1 MKKYRFRDYLFAIIT
16 IVVGGQVLFNVSFS
30 MLGIPYAI
38 ENNMLPE
45 AFLVMAG
52 YSVAGALVWAMLRY
66 TVDRR
71 LYKDTIIAGFLTL
84 PTMAIMLAL
93 GITFYESAKWL
104 PISIGLALSIIAF
117 AFLYIKKAPWVYFVT
132 VLYVDILALWIV
144 LFDIQI

>member
-84 PTMAIMLAL
+84 PTMANHV
-93 GITFYESAKWL
+93 GIRYY
-104 PISIGLALSIIAF
+104 
-117 AFLYIKKAPWVYFVT
+117 FL
-132 VLYVDILALWIV
+132 
-144 LFDIQI
+144 